1 MPSVLI
7 TGTSKGIGFESALAF
22 ARAGYN
28 VHATM
33 RNPAASRKLAE
44 IASRENL
51 PISVSALDV
60 DSDHSVSSAFSAIHK
75 NHGPIDVLV
84 NNAGVE
90 RVGAIEEMPLADFRS
105 AMETNYFGAIRCIQA
120 VVPHMR
126 ERRSGC
132 IVNVT
137 SVAGRISN
145 PPLTAYCASKWA
157 LEAVTEGLAIEMKPF
172 NVRVALIE
180 PGIIDTSMARRITAP
195 GTHSPYPHTAR
206 FAALFSA
213 SLQDPV
219 PPSVVAQKILDVASN
234 RTTQLRHPVGPDA
247 QPILDWRRSMS
258 DEQWIDQHSADDS
271 TFAAGISRDLG
282 LKI

>member
-33 RNPAASRKLAE
+33 RNPAASPKLAE

-51 PISVSALDV
+51 PISVSTLDV
-60 DSDHSVSSAFSAIHK
+60 DDDHSVSSAVTSIQK
-75 NHGPIDVLV
+75 LHGPIDILV

-90 RVGAIEEMPLADFRS
+90 RVGSIEEMPLAEFR
-105 AMETNYFGAIRCIQA
+105 ATMETNYFGALRCIQA
-120 VVPHMR
+120 VIPHMR

-132 IVNVT
+132 IINVT

-157 LEAVTEGLAIEMKPF
+157 LEAATEGLAIELKPF
-172 NVRVALIE
+172 NVRVALVE
-180 PGIIDTSMARRITAP
+180 PGIIDTSMARRVETNSN
-195 GTHSPYPHTAR
+195 HSHYPHTAR
-206 FAALFSA
+206 FAALFAA
-213 SLQDPV
+213 SLSNPV
-219 PPSVVAQKILDVASN
+219 PPSLVAHKILQVASN
-234 RTTQLRHPVGPDA
+234 GATQLRHPVGPDA
-247 QPILDWRRSMS
+247 QPLLDWRRSMS
-258 DEQWIDQHSADDS
+258 DEQWIAHHSADDA
-271 TFAAGISRDLG
+271 TFAAGMARDLN
-282 LKI
+282 LKM